1 MRDRLAAKL
10 KDLDKQIKEV
20 NEVRK
25 YAQVNFSLKILKKYF
40 SEFWTIFDPVL
51 GKIGCKFE
59 N

>member
-40 SEFWTIFDPVL
+40 SEF
-51 GKIGCKFE
+51 
-59 N
+59 